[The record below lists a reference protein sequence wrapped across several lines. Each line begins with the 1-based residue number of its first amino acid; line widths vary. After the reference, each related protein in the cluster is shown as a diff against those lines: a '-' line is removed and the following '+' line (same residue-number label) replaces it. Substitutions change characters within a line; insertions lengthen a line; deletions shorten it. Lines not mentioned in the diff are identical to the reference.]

1 MQIMTDSPIRFPGLF
16 GDWAFTASSKAL
28 DIGNGIYWY
37 GILIALGLVIAIW
50 WCMNQKSK
58 YGITEDDLL
67 DSVLWG
73 IPCAIVGA
81 RIYYV
86 LFYLDQFK
94 NSDGSF
100 SFRKAIAIWDGGLAI
115 YGAVIAVV
123 IVGICISRHKGYKLG
138 AMLDLAVMG
147 LLIGQCIGRWGNFM
161 NREAFGAET
170 TLPWR
175 MQLTTVTGQLV
186 EVHPTFLYES
196 LWNLVGLLLIIFVV
210 SKARRF
216 DGENTWFYF
225 LWYGIGRFWIE
236 GLRTDSLYLFNWTI
250 GGQPIRVSQALSLVM
265 VFVSLFM
272 LYYHI
277 KLHPHKPEEL
287 YVNIVAARNAAAAE
301 AAAAPAAESPAQA
314 TPTEDM
320 HSVRKVTDDLY
331 WVGANDHRL
340 TLFENIHPIPQGV
353 SYNAYLLK
361 DEQTVLFDTVD
372 WSACRQL
379 LENLDYLLGDR
390 QLDVLLINH
399 MEPDHG
405 ASIEEILLRYPKC
418 KVIST

>member
-196 LWNLVGLLLIIFVV
+196 LWNLAGLLLIIFVV

-301 AAAAPAAESPAQA
+301 AAVAPAAESPAQA
-314 TPTEDM
+314 TPTEDAP
-320 HSVRKVTDDLY
+320 VE
-331 WVGANDHRL
+331 A
-340 TLFENIHPIPQGV
+340 V
-353 SYNAYLLK
+353 SS
-361 DEQTVLFDTVD
+361 ETESPSQ
-372 WSACRQL
+372 
-379 LENLDYLLGDR
+379 E
-390 QLDVLLINH
+390 
-399 MEPDHG
+399 EPSGETPTEDP
-405 ASIEEILLRYPKC
+405 S
-418 KVIST
+418 

>member
-67 DSVLWG
+67 DSVLCG

-196 LWNLVGLLLIIFVV
+196 LWNLAGLLLIIFVV

-225 LWYGIGRFWIE
+225 LWYGLGRFWIE
-236 GLRTDSLYLFNWTI
+236 GLRTDSLYLFNWTFL
-250 GGQPIRVSQALSLVM
+250 GQPIRVSQALSLLLAVTAAVM
-265 VFVSLFM
+265 LF
-272 LYYHI
+272 YNI
-277 KLHPHKPEEL
+277 KIKKHSRDEL
-287 YVNIVAARNAAAAE
+287 LVNQVAAE
-301 AAAAPAAESPAQA
+301 AAEGTAEA
-314 TPTEDM
+314 D
-320 HSVRKVTDDLY
+320 
-331 WVGANDHRL
+331 
-340 TLFENIHPIPQGV
+340 
-353 SYNAYLLK
+353 
-361 DEQTVLFDTVD
+361 
-372 WSACRQL
+372 
-379 LENLDYLLGDR
+379 
-390 QLDVLLINH
+390 
-399 MEPDHG
+399 
-405 ASIEEILLRYPKC
+405 
-418 KVIST
+418 ISTAEAGESVPAGQEEPELPQPPETQNGEGGETDGNTH

>member
-147 LLIGQCIGRWGNFM
+147 LLFLQTKALNALLLGADYARNLGIRPKRARTLLLFTAGALCAVVTALCGPIAFIGLAAPQVARLIHQTANHHTLLPMSLLWGANM
-161 NREAFGAET
+161 ALLALLLGHAVPGGL
-170 TLPWR
+170 TLPVNAITPL
-175 MQLTTVTGQLV
+175 MGVPVVMMLLTKRG
-186 EVHPTFLYES
+186 
-196 LWNLVGLLLIIFVV
+196 
-210 SKARRF
+210 
-216 DGENTWFYF
+216 
-225 LWYGIGRFWIE
+225 
-236 GLRTDSLYLFNWTI
+236 
-250 GGQPIRVSQALSLVM
+250 
-265 VFVSLFM
+265 
-272 LYYHI
+272 
-277 KLHPHKPEEL
+277 
-287 YVNIVAARNAAAAE
+287 
-301 AAAAPAAESPAQA
+301 
-314 TPTEDM
+314 
-320 HSVRKVTDDLY
+320 
-331 WVGANDHRL
+331 
-340 TLFENIHPIPQGV
+340 
-353 SYNAYLLK
+353 
-361 DEQTVLFDTVD
+361 
-372 WSACRQL
+372 
-379 LENLDYLLGDR
+379 
-390 QLDVLLINH
+390 
-399 MEPDHG
+399 
-405 ASIEEILLRYPKC
+405 
-418 KVIST
+418 

>member
-1 MQIMTDSPIRFPGLF
+1 MPISFPGLF
-16 GDWAFTASSKAL
+16 GDWSFNPDPIAVH
-28 DIGNGIYWY
+28 IGHGIYWY
-37 GILIALGLVIAIW
+37 GIILAIGLLAGLVL
-50 WCMNQKSK
+50 CMKQAKR
-58 YGITEDDLL
+58 YGLTEDNVL
-67 DSVLWG
+67 DMVLWAVPSC
-73 IPCAIVGA
+73 IIGA
-81 RIYYV
+81 RLYYV
-86 LFYLDQFK
+86 IFYLDLYR
-94 NSDGSF
+94 NADGSLNWGEMV
-100 SFRKAIAIWDGGLAI
+100 AVWDGGLAI
-115 YGAVIAVV
+115 YGAVIAGA
-123 IVGICISRHKGYKLG
+123 IVAFFYTRHKKIKMG
-138 AMLDLAVMG
+138 AMTDLAVMG
-147 LLIGQCIGRWGNFM
+147 LLLGQCIGRWANFI

-272 LYYHI
+272 LYYNI

-314 TPTEDM
+314 APTED
-320 HSVRKVTDDLY
+320 
-331 WVGANDHRL
+331 APA
-340 TLFENIHPIPQGV
+340 EAV
-353 SYNAYLLK
+353 SSETEAPSQ
-361 DEQTVLFDTVD
+361 E
-372 WSACRQL
+372 
-379 LENLDYLLGDR
+379 
-390 QLDVLLINH
+390 
-399 MEPDHG
+399 EPSGEAPTEDP
-405 ASIEEILLRYPKC
+405 S
-418 KVIST
+418 